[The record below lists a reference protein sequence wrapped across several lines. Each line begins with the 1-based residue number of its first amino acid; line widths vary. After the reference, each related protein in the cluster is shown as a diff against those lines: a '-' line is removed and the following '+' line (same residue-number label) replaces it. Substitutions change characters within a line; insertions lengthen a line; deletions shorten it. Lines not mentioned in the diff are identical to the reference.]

1 MLDLSSILFSVG
13 ITKDSGSLEITREQ
27 LVPEVIQVIKI
38 SGHIV
43 ANQLISE
50 PWCELTLQIID
61 GCECALA
68 QYLIKRQSKFVNPV
82 LAKTA
87 TLKCSFLRFL
97 NVSHF

>member
-13 ITKDSGSLEITREQ
+13 ITKDSGSMEITREQ

-38 SGHIV
+38 LGHIV
-43 ANQLISE
+43 ANQLIFE
-50 PWCELTLQIID
+50 PWCERALQIID

>member
-43 ANQLISE
+43 ANQLIFE
-50 PWCELTLQIID
+50 PWCLRALQIID
-61 GCECALA
+61 GCECGLT
-68 QYLIKRQSKFVNPV
+68 QYLIKRHNKFVNTV
-82 LAKTA
+82 LFK
-87 TLKCSFLRFL
+87 SI
-97 NVSHF
+97 